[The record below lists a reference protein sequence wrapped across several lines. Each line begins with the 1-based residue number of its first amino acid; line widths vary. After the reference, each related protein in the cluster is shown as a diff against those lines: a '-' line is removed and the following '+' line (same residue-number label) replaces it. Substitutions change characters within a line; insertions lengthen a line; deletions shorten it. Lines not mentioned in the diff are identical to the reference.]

1 MYIVIILLM
10 IALIACGFT
19 AWFYAKQARCHRM
32 DVVRLKNINE
42 ELEEFKAITNTKLEI
57 LDNLIQD
64 KNVELN
70 AANRLVEQT
79 TSLVA
84 AKENENVSLRNKIDE
99 LREQI
104 NQLHLSEAKNESI
117 EKMEGVIAELD
128 ENYRIKNANYME
140 LETAYSI
147 KVEDLQVLN
156 DQIEQVK
163 VCILTGQNEAAL
175 LETTK
180 DTLIKEIND
189 LKDVL
194 DDLRRLHHDVVVREH
209 ASEVKGWRLT
219 CDAKENRLVGLIDE
233 LVGLCPEL
241 EKDLKGIGWKRV
253 WLPKLQDLCNR
264 EGLDKV
270 CGIYRLRLITD
281 EAICYVGQAVN
292 VKERWYTHVK
302 KMVGAEVKGSE
313 KLYEYKPDELV
324 WEIVEEVSRDKLD
337 ERERY
342 WIDWWGCKE
351 IGLNK
356 KK

>member
-1 MYIVIILLM
+1 MYIVIILLS
-10 IALIACGFT
+10 IALIACGIT
-19 AWFYAKQARCHRM
+19 AWFYAKQTKCHRM
-32 DVVRLKNINE
+32 DIDRLKDINK
-42 ELEEFKAITNTKLEI
+42 ELEEFRTSTSAKLEI
-57 LDNLIQD
+57 VGNLIND
-64 KNVELN
+64 KNAELG
-70 AANRLVEQT
+70 AANRLIEQT

-84 AKENENVSLRNKIDE
+84 AKEDENVSLRNKIDE
-99 LREQI
+99 LREQL
-104 NQLHLSEAKNESI
+104 NQLHLSESKNESI
-117 EKMEGVIAELD
+117 EKMESVIKELD

-140 LETAYSI
+140 LETAYST
-147 KVEDLQVLN
+147 KVEDLQALN

-163 VCILTGQNEAAL
+163 GCILTGQNEAAW

-180 DTLIKEIND
+180 DSLRKEISD
-189 LKDVL
+189 LRDVL
-194 DDLRRLHHDVVVREH
+194 DDLKRLHNEVVVRER
-209 ASEVKGWRLT
+209 ASEAKGWRLT
-219 CDAKENRLVGLIDE
+219 CDAKESRLVKLIDE

-270 CGIYRLRLITD
+270 CGIYRIRLVDD
-281 EAICYVGQAVN
+281 EGICYIGQAVN

-313 KLYEYKPDELV
+313 KLYEYRPDELV
-324 WEIVEEVSRDKLD
+324 WEVVEEVGRDKLD
-337 ERERY
+337 EREKY

-356 KK
+356 KR